1 MTFPSI
7 PENVDFGQHDEI
19 DGLEGIVRRRL
30 NGRVR
35 DFRLLLQDNGLI
47 LQGYAF
53 TYHAKQLAQHAIMK
67 ATRLPIIAN
76 EIEIG
81 AFLLRVVLKND
92 ERPRRNARCLPLQAA
107 ADSELSDVWPF
118 SHTQNSLLW
127 RKHEVHGHVRTRPHS
142 VEVQDTTT
150 ARDGWLRKCSREVT

>member
-53 TYHAKQLAQHAIMK
+53 TYYAKQLAQHAIMQ
-67 ATRLPIIAN
+67 ATRLPILAN
-76 EIEIG
+76 DIEVEGLG
-81 AFLLRVVLKND
+81 A
-92 ERPRRNARCLPLQAA
+92 P
-107 ADSELSDVWPF
+107 
-118 SHTQNSLLW
+118 
-127 RKHEVHGHVRTRPHS
+127 
-142 VEVQDTTT
+142 
-150 ARDGWLRKCSREVT
+150 